1 MSKEIKKTKEQLE
14 EEREKAFQEK
24 LKELKKRDPFVYKNF
39 QQLYIRNFILILF
52 KDNSVVEPL

>member
-1 MSKEIKKTKEQLE
+1 MSKDSKKTKEQLE

-39 QQLYIRNFILILF
+39 
-52 KDNSVVEPL
+52 

>member
-1 MSKEIKKTKEQLE
+1 MSKDIKKTKEQLE

-39 QQLYIRNFILILF
+39 
-52 KDNSVVEPL
+52 

>member
-24 LKELKKRDPFVYKNF
+24 LKELKKRDPFVYKSF
-39 QQLYIRNFILILF
+39 
-52 KDNSVVEPL
+52 

>member
-14 EEREKAFQEK
+14 EESEKAFQEK

-39 QQLYIRNFILILF
+39 
-52 KDNSVVEPL
+52 